1 MISGSVIRVFVMWV
15 WTPLRPIHVGP
26 LTETPTHFYHIF
38 KRYVTMQMLLLYVCV
53 CVCVCIIR
61 TIL

>member
-38 KRYVTMQMLLLYVCV
+38 KGYVTMQMLVLYVCV
-53 CVCVCIIR
+53 IR